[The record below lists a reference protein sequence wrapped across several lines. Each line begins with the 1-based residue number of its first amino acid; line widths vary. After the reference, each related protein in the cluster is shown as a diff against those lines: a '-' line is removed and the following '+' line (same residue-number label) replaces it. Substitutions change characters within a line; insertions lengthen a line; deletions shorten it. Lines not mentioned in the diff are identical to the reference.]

1 MKNWKKASIG
11 ALCVAALLAGC
22 GTRGGDTNNDDNS
35 TDEPKEITLE
45 QVRADNT
52 PEKLLE
58 KHDTVTASIQG
69 TDQDGNETYTAKVQY
84 TRDDKGKLLMAS
96 HYTYTPDS
104 PVGEDELFGQACLS
118 IEGNGVYLNKME
130 SDGHLSMNCYPSGE
144 YDSYIQAMLPACGE
158 QQDDGSV
165 ETIDEQS
172 EQDGAVV
179 ISTTTTYN
187 DMPDYYFTTLYYV
200 DPATGELLAKS
211 VTDYSKDESGEASV
225 LGTTL
230 YNWSYGESYMPD
242 KELAAEAFNSDESC
256 ALTLVYNPGAADE
269 ETQEISI
276 KRGTNVTFVSST
288 GSLLYADA
296 ALTQP
301 IDDTVSIDTNGE
313 EMTVYVVPDVPLN

>member
-1 MKNWKKASIG
+1 MKNWKKAGIG

-22 GTRGGDTNNDDNS
+22 GTQGGKDDGNGGKDDTPMDV
-35 TDEPKEITLE
+35 TLE
-45 QVRADNT
+45 TLREVND
-52 PEKLLE
+52 PCVLLA
-58 KHDTVTASIQG
+58 KYDAVTVNIQG
-69 TDQDGNETYTAKVQY
+69 TDRDGEVAYTARLQY
-84 TRDDKGKLLMAS
+84 TDGGDSTILMAS
-96 HYTYTPDS
+96 HYSYTADS
-104 PVGEDELFGQACLS
+104 PVGEDEFFAQACLS
-118 IEGNGVYLNKME
+118 IEGNGVYLSKME
-130 SDGHLSMNCYPSGE
+130 SDGHLNMNCYPSGE
-144 YDSYIQAMLPACGE
+144 YESYIQAMLPACGE
-158 QQDDGSV
+158 LQDDGSV
-165 ETIDEQS
+165 ETIDDQS

-230 YNWSYGESYMPD
+230 YDWSYGESYLPD
-242 KELAAEAFNSDESC
+242 KELAAEAFNSDEVC

-276 KRGTNVTFVSST
+276 KRGTYVTFVSST
-288 GSLLYADA
+288 GNLLYADA

>member
-1 MKNWKKASIG
+1 MKNWKKTGIA

-22 GTRGGDTNNDDNS
+22 GTQGGKDDKEDDTIGADTPMDV
-35 TDEPKEITLE
+35 TLE
-45 QVRADNT
+45 TLREVND
-52 PEKLLE
+52 PCVLLA
-58 KHDTVTASIQG
+58 KYDAVTVNIQG
-69 TDQDGNETYTAKVQY
+69 TDRDGEVAYTARLQY
-84 TRDDKGKLLMAS
+84 TDGGDSTILMSS
-96 HYTYTPDS
+96 HYSYTANSGP
-104 PVGEDELFGQACLS
+104 GEDELWS
-118 IEGNGVYLNKME
+118 EGCGRLYATRMTSDDNASLNIYPIPGEGTEYLL
-130 SDGHLSMNCYPSGE
+130 D
-144 YDSYIQAMLPACGE
+144 ILPQCADPAAKNAE
-158 QQDDGSV
+158 
-165 ETIDEQS
+165 ETLDERS

-230 YNWSYGESYMPD
+230 YDWSYGESYLPD
-242 KELAAEAFNSDESC
+242 KELAAEAFNSDEVC

-276 KRGTNVTFVSST
+276 KRGTYVTFVSST
-288 GSLLYADA
+288 GNLLYADA